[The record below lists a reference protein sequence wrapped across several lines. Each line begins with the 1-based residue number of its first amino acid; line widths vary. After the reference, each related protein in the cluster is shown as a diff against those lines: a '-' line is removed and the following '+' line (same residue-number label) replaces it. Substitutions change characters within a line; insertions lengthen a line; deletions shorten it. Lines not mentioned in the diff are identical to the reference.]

1 LQKTWFL
8 YLLGVL
14 LMRID
19 DRKLDRILVK
29 VQKPARYIG
38 GEFNSVVK
46 NWNESKI
53 LTKVALVFPDVYD
66 LGMSNLG
73 LAILYDLLNRRTDI
87 LAERVYVPWP
97 DMEAEMRAAGMPLF
111 ALESH
116 RSLRDFDLIG
126 ISLPYE
132 QLYTNVL
139 TMLDMAEM
147 PLFSLERGAS
157 YPLVCAGGN
166 AVFNPEPMADF
177 IDFFVMG
184 EGEDVIIEIVQAIQE
199 VENKDRE
206 TQLRR
211 LAQIPGV
218 YVPRFYAFTYYE
230 SDGTISNVE
239 PLVEESERHIIK
251 RITPLMPPPVTRF
264 IVPFVDVVFNRASIE
279 IQRGCTRG
287 CRFCQAG
294 MIFRPVRERSLAE
307 LLETVDRIM
316 TDTGHEEIGLLSLSS
331 SDYTQIGPLVEAIS
345 EKYGDRALNISLP
358 SLRIESFSA
367 DLLEMLQGSRKS
379 SFTFAPEAATDR
391 MRNVINK
398 YITTEAL
405 LQAAEEVFSRGWRL
419 LKLYF
424 MIGQPTETDEDVVA
438 IAKLAKRVLKIG
450 EKYHG
455 RQAKVRVGVSTFV
468 PKPHTPFQWAALANL
483 DEIRRKQ
490 TLMRQ
495 EFGRTRGIIF
505 NWNEPEE
512 SLMEAFLSRGDRR
525 LGAVIKTAWEKG
537 TKFDAWNEW
546 HRPEAWQEA
555 MAEHNLD
562 AAWYAHRLRPADEI
576 FPWDHINAGL
586 EKRWLLMDWY
596 AAEKGETKVDCR
608 EHCYHCGIL
617 TAFKGLRANTPPVA
631 WECPPI
637 RNPRWK
643 KLAEAGQVIGLT
655 EVVKEN
661 MSQSSVPEW

>member
-1 LQKTWFL
+1 
-8 YLLGVL
+8 
-14 LMRID
+14 MRID
-19 DRKLDRILVK
+19 DRKLDRILAT

-38 GEFNSVVK
+38 GEFNSIVK
-46 NWNESKI
+46 DWSDPKI

-73 LAILYDLLNRRTDI
+73 LAILYDLLNKRDDI

-97 DMEAEMRAAGMPLF
+97 DMETAMRAAGIPLY
-111 ALESH
+111 ALES
-116 RSLRDFDLIG
+116 RRTLRDFDLIG

-139 TMLDMAEM
+139 TMLDMGQIPLLSAE
-147 PLFSLERGAS
+147 RDAS

-184 EGEDVIIEIVQAIQE
+184 EGEDVILEIVQAMRE
-199 VENKDRE
+199 VENEDRDR
-206 TQLRR
+206 QLRR

-218 YVPRFYAFTYYE
+218 YVPRFYAITYYE
-230 SDGTISNVE
+230 ADGTISNIE
-239 PLVEESERHIIK
+239 PLVEEAESHLVK

-294 MIFRPVRERSLAE
+294 MIFRPVRERSLEE
-307 LLETVDRIM
+307 LLETVDKIM
-316 TDTGHEEIGLLSLSS
+316 TNTGHEEIGLLSLSS
-331 SDYTQIGPLVEAIS
+331 SDYTQIGPLVKAIA

-367 DLLEMLQGSRKS
+367 DLLEMLQGNRKS
-379 SFTFAPEAATDR
+379 SFTLAPEAATDR
-391 MRNVINK
+391 MRKVINK
-398 YITTEAL
+398 YISTEDL
-405 LQAAEEVFSRGWRL
+405 LQTAEEVYSRGWRL
-419 LKLYF
+419 IKLYF

-438 IAKLAKRVLKIG
+438 IAKLAKRVLGIG
-450 EKYHG
+450 REYHG
-455 RQAKVRVGVSTFV
+455 NKAKVRVGVSTFV
-468 PKPHTPFQWAALANL
+468 PKPHTPFQWASLASL
-483 DEIRRKQ
+483 DEIRGKQ
-490 TLMRQ
+490 ELMRQ
-495 EFGRTRGIIF
+495 EFGRMRGIIF

-525 LGAVIKTAWEKG
+525 LGAVIKTAWAKG
-537 TKFDAWNEW
+537 AKFDAWNEW
-546 HRPEAWQEA
+546 HRPDAWRA
-555 MAEHNLD
+555 AFAEHALD
-562 AAWYAHRLRPADEI
+562 PTWYVHRVRLADEI
-576 FPWDHINAGL
+576 FPWDHINAGV

-596 AAEKGETKVDCR
+596 AAEKGETKIDCR

-617 TAFKGLRANTPPVA
+617 TAFKGLRANTPPAA

-637 RNPRWK
+637 RNPRWQE
-643 KLAEAGQVIGLT
+643 LAARGQVIALT

-661 MSQSSVPEW
+661 MAKSRIPER

>member
-1 LQKTWFL
+1 
-8 YLLGVL
+8 
-14 LMRID
+14 MRID
-19 DRKLDRILVK
+19 DRKLDRILPN

-38 GEFNSVVK
+38 GEYNSIEK
-46 NWNESKI
+46 DWSDPNI
-53 LTKVALVFPDVYD
+53 QTRVALVFPDVYD

-73 LAILYDLLNRRTDI
+73 LAILYDLLNKRDDI

-97 DMEAEMRAAGMPLF
+97 DMEAEMRAAGLPLY
-111 ALESH
+111 ALES
-116 RSLRDFDLIG
+116 RRTLDEFDLIG
-126 ISLPYE
+126 VSLPYE

-139 TMLDMAEM
+139 TMLDMADM
-147 PLFSLERGAS
+147 PLLSLDRDAS

-184 EGEDVIIEIVQAIQE
+184 EGEDVILEIIQAMRQ
-199 VENKDRE
+199 VKGADRDS
-206 TQLRR
+206 QLRH
-211 LAQIPGV
+211 LAKIPGV

-230 SDGTISNVE
+230 ADGTISNVE
-239 PLVEESERHIIK
+239 PLIEEAEAHIVK
-251 RITPLMPPPVTRF
+251 RISPLMPPPVTRF

-294 MIFRPVRERSLAE
+294 MIFRPVRERSLEE
-307 LLETVDRIM
+307 LIETVDQIVR
-316 TDTGHEEIGLLSLSS
+316 DTGHEEIGLLSLSS
-331 SDYTQIGPLVEAIS
+331 SDYSQIGPLVKAIS
-345 EKYGDRALNISLP
+345 EKYGERALNISLP

-367 DLLEMLQGSRKS
+367 DLLEMLQGSRKA

-391 MRNVINK
+391 MRDVINK
-398 YITTEAL
+398 YISTEDL
-405 LQAAEEVFSRGWRL
+405 LQTAEDVYSRGWRL
-419 LKLYF
+419 IKLYF
-424 MIGQPTETDEDVVA
+424 MIGQPTETDEDVIA
-438 IAKLAKRVLKIG
+438 IARLAKRVLQIG
-450 EKYHG
+450 RKYHG
-455 RQAKVRVGVSTFV
+455 NKARVRVGVSTFV
-468 PKPHTPFQWAALANL
+468 PKPHTPFQWASLERL

-490 TLMRQ
+490 ELMRQ
-495 EFGRTRGIIF
+495 EFGRTHGIIF

-525 LGAVIKTAWEKG
+525 LGPVIKTAWEKG
-537 TKFDAWNEW
+537 TRFDAWNEQ
-546 HRPEAWQEA
+546 HRPEAWREA
-555 MAEHNLD
+555 FAEHNLD
-562 AAWYAHRLRPADEI
+562 PAWYAHRVRPADEI
-576 FPWDHINAGL
+576 FPWDHINAGV

-617 TAFKGLRANTPPVA
+617 TAFKGLRANTPPAA

-637 RNPRWK
+637 RNPRWQ
-643 KLAEAGQVIGLT
+643 KLAEQGQVIGLT

-661 MSQSSVPEW
+661 MARSRAPEK

>member
-1 LQKTWFL
+1 
-8 YLLGVL
+8 
-14 LMRID
+14 MRID
-19 DRKLDRILVK
+19 DRQLDRILAT

-38 GEFNSVVK
+38 GEFNCVVK
-46 NWNESKI
+46 DWSDPKI
-53 LTKVALVFPDVYD
+53 LTKVALLFPDVYD

-73 LAILYDLLNRRTDI
+73 LAILYDLLNKRDDI

-97 DMEAEMRAAGMPLF
+97 DMEARMREAGMPLY
-111 ALESH
+111 ALES
-116 RSLRDFDLIG
+116 RREMRDFDLIG

-139 TMLDMAEM
+139 TALDMSRM
-147 PLFSLERGAS
+147 PLLSVERDAS

-184 EGEDVIIEIVQAIQE
+184 EGEDVIIEIIEAMRQ
-199 VENKDRE
+199 VEQDDRE

-211 LAQIPGV
+211 LARIPGI
-218 YVPRFYAFTYYE
+218 YVPRFYSFTYYE

-239 PLVEESERHIIK
+239 PLVEEAESHIVK
-251 RITPLMPPPVTRF
+251 RVTPLMPPPVTRF

-294 MIFRPVRERSLAE
+294 MIFRPVRERSLEE
-307 LLETVDRIM
+307 LLETVDKIV

-331 SDYTQIGPLVEAIS
+331 SDYTQIGPLVQKIS
-345 EKYGDRALNISLP
+345 EKYGDQALNISLP

-367 DLLEMLQGSRKS
+367 DLLEMLAGNRKG

-391 MRNVINK
+391 MRKVINK
-398 YITTEAL
+398 YISTEDL
-405 LQAAEEVFSRGWRL
+405 LQTADDVYSRGWRL
-419 LKLYF
+419 IKLYF

-438 IAKLAKRVLKIG
+438 IARLAKQVLAIG
-450 EKYHG
+450 KKYHG
-455 RQAKVRVGVSTFV
+455 NKARVRVGVSTFV
-468 PKPHTPFQWAALANL
+468 PKPHTPFQWASLASL
-483 DEIRRKQ
+483 DEIRHKQ
-490 TLMRQ
+490 SLMRQ
-495 EFGRTRGIIF
+495 EFGQTRGIIF

-525 LGAVIKTAWEKG
+525 LGPVIKTAWEKG
-537 TKFDAWNEW
+537 AKFDAWNEW
-546 HRPEAWQEA
+546 HKPQAWQEA
-555 MAEHNLD
+555 FAEHGLD
-562 AAWYAHRLRPADEI
+562 PAWYAHRVRLADEI
-576 FPWDHINAGL
+576 FPWDHINAGV

-617 TAFKGLRANTPPVA
+617 TAFKGLRANTPPQA

-643 KLAEAGQVIGLT
+643 ALAEKGQVIGLT
-655 EVVKEN
+655 PVVKEN
-661 MSQSSVPEW
+661 MAHSRVPEV